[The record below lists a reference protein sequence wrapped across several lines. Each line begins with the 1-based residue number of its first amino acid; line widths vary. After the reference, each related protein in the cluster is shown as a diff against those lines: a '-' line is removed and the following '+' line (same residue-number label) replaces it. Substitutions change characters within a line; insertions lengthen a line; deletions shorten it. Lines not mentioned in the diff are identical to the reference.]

1 MSMRNQKTQGPRDQ
15 GTKGLRDPKTHRWVP
30 WCFGLL
36 VFWSLGLLVPSVA
49 RAAIYDFNFTM
60 PNGGAAIPDGDPSG
74 YQNTVNLG
82 SLAGAIQ
89 SITLT
94 INVSGGYNGDLYAY
108 ISHGSGTSVLLNRVG
123 TGPGDSFGYGDTG
136 FNVTF
141 SSAGAHDI
149 HNYQDFSPSFNG
161 SGQLTGTWR
170 PDNSG
175 GNGNLGVFNGLDPNG
190 NWTIFFA
197 DLSSGEQSTLLSW
210 SLEIDTVPEPIT
222 CALGLFLTL
231 FIGVRVIRSGK
242 KNSAL

>member
-1 MSMRNQKTQGPRDQ
+1 MRDQ
-15 GTKGLRDPKTHRWVP
+15 HTKGLRDQKPHRWVC
-30 WCFGLL
+30 WALL
-36 VFWSLGLLVPSVA
+36 FCSIGFFTASPA
-49 RAAIYDFNFTM
+49 RAGIYDFSFTM
-60 PNGGAAIPDGDPSG
+60 PNGGVPIPDGNPSG
-74 YQNTVNLG
+74 FANTVNLG
-82 SLAGAIQ
+82 SLDGIIQ

-108 ISHGSGTSVLLNRVG
+108 ISHGSGMSVLLNRVG

-141 SSAGAHDI
+141 SGAGAHDI
-149 HNYQDFSPSFNG
+149 HNYQDFSPTFNG

-210 SLEIDTVPEPIT
+210 TLEIDTVPEPIT
-222 CALGLFLTL
+222 CALGLFLTV
-231 FIGVRVIRSGK
+231 FIGVRLIRSRK